1 MSKLFQFGER
11 MDEFPVPVLN
21 EREVRAGAGILVFA
35 AIIAFTQAF
44 QMGNFTPMRLV
55 VLAFFVD
62 FAIRVLVNPRYA
74 PSLVLGRLITRGQ
87 EPEYV
92 GAPQKRFAWAL
103 GLGMATVAI
112 TMVYGFNTAGPVLL
126 ALCTVCIALM
136 FMEAAFGICVGCK
149 MYSMFASEKAQMC
162 PGNACS
168 FGGPAPI
175 TRVEGA
181 HLAVLAA
188 VVVALAVALP
198 YVAAMDAPVQ
208 PLLAMR

>member
-1 MSKLFQFGER
+1 MSQLFQFGER
-11 MDEFPVPVLN
+11 MEAFPVPVLN
-21 EREVRAGAGILVFA
+21 EREVRAGAGILFLA
-35 AIIAFTQAF
+35 AFTAFFQAL
-44 QMGNFTPMRLV
+44 QMGDFTLMRLV
-55 VLAFFVD
+55 VLAFFAD

-112 TMVYGFNTAGPVLL
+112 VMVYGFNTAGPVLL
-126 ALCTVCIALM
+126 TLCSVCLVLM

-149 MYSMFASEKAQMC
+149 MYGLVAREKAQMC
-162 PGNACS
+162 PGGACS

-175 TRVEGA
+175 MKVEGA

-188 VVVALAVALP
+188 VVIGLLAALP
-198 YVAAMDAPVQ
+198 FVAAMEPPVQ
-208 PLLAMR
+208 PLLALR